1 METPTYD
8 PSPEPVALIGDIH
21 GCADE
26 LAELLMRVGQRRV
39 VSLGD
44 VVDRGPDP
52 AGAIAQLRARGARVV
67 LGNHEDKHLRYRRH
81 ARRARGEPGFRNPIE
96 LAPHHQTTQR
106 LVPDEAWVWLEA
118 ESVPFL
124 RLASHGAL
132 ALHAGLLAGSSPQ
145 EHKPERIC
153 RVQLTKPGAPK
164 SPHGGLFPR
173 EDGTLVA
180 GAQHGDWIEQGYRFW
195 TEYLSGGEVAVY
207 GHTVF
212 PRPVGSYLQ
221 EDGVVHRV
229 CGESRVAREGLVALG
244 IDTGAPFGGALT
256 ALLLP
261 EWTLVSVP
269 ARRRYFAGRRVD
281 D

>member
-26 LAELLMRVGQRRV
+26 LAELLARVGERPV
-39 VSLGD
+39 ISLGD
-44 VVDRGPDP
+44 IVDRGPDP
-52 AGAIAQLRARGARVV
+52 AGAIAQLRARRARVV

-81 ARRARGEPGFRNPIE
+81 ARRARGEPGFRNPMQ
-96 LAPHHQTTQR
+96 LAPHHETTQR
-106 LVPDEAWVWLEA
+106 LVPDDAWAWLES

-132 ALHAGLLAGSSPQ
+132 ALHAGLLAGVSPQ

-153 RVQLTKPGAPK
+153 RVQLTKPGCAK
-164 SPHGGLFPR
+164 SPHGNLVDKG
-173 EDGTLVA
+173 DGTFTA
-180 GAQHGDWIEQGYRFW
+180 EGEHGDWIEQGYRFW
-195 TEYLSGGEVAVY
+195 TEYLVGGEVAVY
-207 GHTVF
+207 GHSVF
-212 PRPVGSYLQ
+212 PRPLGSYLA
-221 EDGVVHRV
+221 EAGVEHRACAGPQV
-229 CGESRVAREGLVALG
+229 PREGLVALG

-261 EWTLVSVP
+261 EWTIVSVP
-269 ARRRYFAGRRVD
+269 AKRRYFAGRLEGD
-281 D
+281 